1 MTNTVVELCL
11 TEFNAIPN
19 LFNKLY
25 SQRTLDL
32 QSTITSFKLLMDI

>member
-19 LFNKLY
+19 VFNKLY

-32 QSTITSFKLLMDI
+32 KSTIVSLGVLMDI